1 MQCVLY
7 LSVQEESF
15 TKAEVELR
23 DLKESLE
30 DTQPIGAIVKCT
42 KTIDQ
47 VSSPEM
53 LLYCIEENTFILL

>member
-1 MQCVLY
+1 VC
-7 LSVQEESF
+7 VQEESL

-42 KTIDQ
+42 KTLDQ
-47 VSSPEM
+47 VGQPEGVIVPDNVSI
-53 LLYCIEENTFILL
+53 C

>member
-1 MQCVLY
+1 M
-7 LSVQEESF
+7 

-42 KTIDQ
+42 KTLDQ
-47 VSSPEM
+47 VGQPGGVMYLS
-53 LLYCIEENTFILL
+53 CIKKFSQLHL